1 MAKIIITAK
10 VEDAA
15 KWEEGFRTHGDL
27 LRSMTS
33 TVSYFTM
40 VLHQHMTH
48 IVESGLLATTFA
60 IQPSAD
66 NELTIYADVDD
77 VDKYFEVMDSPAT
90 EEAMAFDGVLRD
102 TVKVLTAYCG
112 IPSRFLSW
120 TKSSATS

>member
-33 TVSYFTM
+33 TVSYFT
-40 VLHQHMTH
+40 
-48 IVESGLLATTFA
+48 I
-60 IQPSAD
+60 SAD
-66 NELTIYADVDD
+66 NDLTIYADVDD

-102 TVKVLTAYCG
+102 TVKVSVLDKEFSY
-112 IPSRFLSW
+112 
-120 TKSSATS
+120 

>member
-33 TVSYFTM
+33 TVSYFT
-40 VLHQHMTH
+40 
-48 IVESGLLATTFA
+48 I
-60 IQPSAD
+60 SAD
-66 NELTIYADVDD
+66 NELTIYADVDY
-77 VDKYFEVMDSPAT
+77 VDKYFEVLDSPAT

-102 TVKVLTAYCG
+102 TVKVSVLDKEFSY
-112 IPSRFLSW
+112 
-120 TKSSATS
+120 

>member
-15 KWEEGFRTHGDL
+15 KWEEGYRTHGDL

-33 TVSYFTM
+33 TVSYFT
-40 VLHQHMTH
+40 
-48 IVESGLLATTFA
+48 I
-60 IQPSAD
+60 SAD

-102 TVKVLTAYCG
+102 TVKLSVLDKEFSY
-112 IPSRFLSW
+112 
-120 TKSSATS
+120 